1 MMTAASANAPG
12 STSAGPSR
20 RVVVAMSGGVDSSV
34 AALLLQQQGYDPI
47 GVTMKLYDIADDPA
61 TLPPAYR
68 GCCTLDDVE
77 DARAVCRILGIPH
90 YTLSVQRQFRRF
102 VIDYFRREYE
112 TGRTPHPCIACNDK
126 IKFTFLA
133 QRARTMQAA
142 FVATG
147 HYARIVP
154 ANADDDVAANAVVAG
169 IAAAAESPADANA
182 AARARR
188 YTAAG
193 AHCPTGGDVA
203 DIAAAGANRL
213 ADAAAAD
220 IAAAGANCP
229 AGAAAARRYTLRRG
243 LDAAKDQSYVLFGM
257 RQEQLAAT
265 LMPVGHYPKDEIRR
279 LAAAAGFP
287 NAHKPDSQDIC
298 FIPDG
303 DYREF
308 LRRSAADRPGDIV
321 DDHGNILGQHEG
333 IQYFTIGQRR
343 GLGLP
348 GGGAPRFVIRLE
360 PDTRRVV
367 VGSETDL
374 YTDTLCAAPVSWIAG
389 SPPPPDTP
397 VTVKIRYK
405 FSEAP
410 ATLTPFTGADP
421 AAAGTGADPPGAD
434 TAGAPAALVR
444 FAEPQRAVTPGQAA
458 VFYQGDTVLGGG
470 PITSPAVA
478 ESAVPD

>member
-1 MMTAASANAPG
+1 MTAATASTNAPG
-12 STSAGPSR
+12 STSAGSNR

-68 GCCTLDDVE
+68 GCCTLDDAE

-154 ANADDDVAANAVVAG
+154 ADDDDNVA
-169 IAAAAESPADANA
+169 D
-182 AARARR
+182 
-188 YTAAG
+188 TAAG
-193 AHCPTGGDVA
+193 AHRPADADVA
-203 DIAAAGANRL
+203 DIAGTY
-213 ADAAAAD
+213 
-220 IAAAGANCP
+220 
-229 AGAAAARRYTLRRG
+229 AAARRYTLRRG

-308 LRRSAADRPGDIV
+308 LRRSAADQPGDIV
-321 DDHGNILGQHEG
+321 DDHGSILGQHEG

-367 VGSETDL
+367 VGAETDL
-374 YTDTLCAAPVSWIAG
+374 YTDTLYAAPVSWIAG

-410 ATLTPFTGADP
+410 ATLTPFTTAAPDAD
-421 AAAGTGADPPGAD
+421 AAGANAARANAVGT
-434 TAGAPAALVR
+434 PAALVR

-458 VFYQGDTVLGGG
+458 VFYRGDTVLGGG
-470 PITSPAVA
+470 PITSASPAV
-478 ESAVPD
+478 PN